1 MLRSLVRP
9 ALRAASLPATRSACV
24 AVRPQ
29 PWLMPRALCT
39 KPAAEAAPA
48 AAEAEV
54 VAEVEAEPEEPAA
67 PPPPAE
73 ELVGESTKMEFQA
86 ETKRLL
92 DIVAKSLYTDKE
104 IFLRELISNA
114 SDALEKRRY
123 QALAEGGGDSGSSEG
138 AIEITTDKDAGTVT
152 IQDNGIGMSKEELVE
167 NLGTIAR
174 SGSRKFMAEMAEKGG
189 AAEANVIGQ
198 FGVGFYSV
206 FMVAD
211 EVTVYSRK
219 AGTDEAFC
227 WRSQGDGAYE
237 LTAASNVGEGTK
249 IIMKLKDG
257 ETSFTERYTVER
269 NIRKYSNYI
278 GFPIKV
284 DGERVNTVEALWT
297 KSKNEVTQ
305 EQHNDF
311 FKYLGQEFTDPR
323 FTLHFAADAP
333 VSIKAIFYVPNS
345 HMEKYGMARQDPGV
359 SLYSRKV
366 LIESKTDK
374 LLPDWMRFLKGVVDS
389 EDLPLNISRESMQ
402 DSALMRKLNTVLK
415 KRVVKFLAD
424 EAKKDESKY
433 LDFWR
438 EFQQFIKE
446 GVCSDWEQKAD
457 IAKLLR
463 FESTASDS
471 GDLVSLDS
479 YISRMVPE
487 QEDKIF
493 YLLSSHRENALASAY
508 YEVCKA
514 KGVEV
519 LLLYS
524 TIDVFA
530 AEHLQEY
537 AGKKLVS
544 AEVAEF
550 KVDQKEETMSDAEV
564 EALGKWMSEA
574 VPGIREVT
582 LSSRLIGSP
591 AMIVGHES
599 AAMRKMMGYM
609 EAGKVPELAPQQL
622 EINGSHP
629 TIRGLAVA
637 REAQPELAKLVAQQL
652 YDNALVSAGLMED
665 PREMLGNLNAILGEA
680 IKAHVPEATEA
691 PTETVEETKASA
703 SSE

>member
-1 MLRSLVRP
+1 MYDRHLSF
-9 ALRAASLPATRSACV
+9 A
-24 AVRPQ
+24 Q
-29 PWLMPRALCT
+29 
-39 KPAAEAAPA
+39 
-48 AAEAEV
+48 
-54 VAEVEAEPEEPAA
+54 
-67 PPPPAE
+67 
-73 ELVGESTKMEFQA
+73 
-86 ETKRLL
+86 
-92 DIVAKSLYTDKE
+92 
-104 IFLRELISNA
+104 
-114 SDALEKRRY
+114 
-123 QALAEGGGDSGSSEG
+123 
-138 AIEITTDKDAGTVT
+138 
-152 IQDNGIGMSKEELVE
+152 
-167 NLGTIAR
+167 
-174 SGSRKFMAEMAEKGG
+174 
-189 AAEANVIGQ
+189 
-198 FGVGFYSV
+198 
-206 FMVAD
+206 
-211 EVTVYSRK
+211 
-219 AGTDEAFC
+219 
-227 WRSQGDGAYE
+227 
-237 LTAASNVGEGTK
+237 
-249 IIMKLKDG
+249 DG

-311 FKYLGQEFTDPR
+311 FKYLGQEFSDPR

-508 YEVCKA
+508 YEACKA

-582 LSSRLIGSP
+582 LSSRLVGSP

>member
-1 MLRSLVRP
+1 M
-9 ALRAASLPATRSACV
+9 
-24 AVRPQ
+24 
-29 PWLMPRALCT
+29 
-39 KPAAEAAPA
+39 
-48 AAEAEV
+48 
-54 VAEVEAEPEEPAA
+54 
-67 PPPPAE
+67 
-73 ELVGESTKMEFQA
+73 G
-86 ETKRLL
+86 
-92 DIVAKSLYTDKE
+92 
-104 IFLRELISNA
+104 
-114 SDALEKRRY
+114 
-123 QALAEGGGDSGSSEG
+123 
-138 AIEITTDKDAGTVT
+138 
-152 IQDNGIGMSKEELVE
+152 
-167 NLGTIAR
+167 
-174 SGSRKFMAEMAEKGG
+174 
-189 AAEANVIGQ
+189 
-198 FGVGFYSV
+198 
-206 FMVAD
+206 
-211 EVTVYSRK
+211 
-219 AGTDEAFC
+219 
-227 WRSQGDGAYE
+227 
-237 LTAASNVGEGTK
+237 
-249 IIMKLKDG
+249 
-257 ETSFTERYTVER
+257 FTERYTVER

-389 EDLPLNISRESMQ
+389 EDLPLNISRESMY
-402 DSALMRKLNTVLK
+402 LN
-415 KRVVKFLAD
+415 
-424 EAKKDESKY
+424 
-433 LDFWR
+433 FWR

-493 YLLSSHRENALASAY
+493 YLLSSHRDNALASAY
-508 YEVCKA
+508 YEACKA

-652 YDNALVSAGLMED
+652 YDNALV
-665 PREMLGNLNAILGEA
+665 
-680 IKAHVPEATEA
+680 
-691 PTETVEETKASA
+691 
-703 SSE
+703 